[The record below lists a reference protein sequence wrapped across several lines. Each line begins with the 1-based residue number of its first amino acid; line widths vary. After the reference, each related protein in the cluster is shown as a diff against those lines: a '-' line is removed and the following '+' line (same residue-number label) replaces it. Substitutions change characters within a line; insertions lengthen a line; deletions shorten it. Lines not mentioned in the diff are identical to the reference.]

1 MNHSCTRYTT
11 ECGSVQIID
20 GPLSRSN
27 KVKVIA
33 AKGEMAKH
41 PQLEALPDLGS
52 DPTMGQFPDLSITDL
67 RQLQLAVHAPQPR
80 NSVLVGTARPLL
92 SCPLLLPFLS
102 SLGTVQQRLCPV

>member
-1 MNHSCTRYTT
+1 M
-11 ECGSVQIID
+11 
-20 GPLSRSN
+20 
-27 KVKVIA
+27 KVIA

-41 PQLEALPDLGS
+41 PQLEGLPDLGS

-92 SCPLLLPFLS
+92 PSPLLLPFLS
-102 SLGTVQQRLCPV
+102 SPLSVRRNSGCVQYSSLYYARWRRTVAALGRAV